1 MQQVHLLDR
10 LVNLKRVLSQENA
23 KKIIADIKKLKL
35 KIQIKIQGE
44 ELRVEGKKRDDLQE
58 AMSAIRGID
67 IGLPVEFV
75 NFRD

>member
-1 MQQVHLLDR
+1 M
-10 LVNLKRVLSQENA
+10 NFKKVLA
-23 KKIIADIKKLKL
+23 KKMQKKLLAEIKKLKL

-44 ELRVEGKKRDDLQE
+44 ELRAEGKKRDDLQE
-58 AMSAIRGID
+58 AMSAITAID